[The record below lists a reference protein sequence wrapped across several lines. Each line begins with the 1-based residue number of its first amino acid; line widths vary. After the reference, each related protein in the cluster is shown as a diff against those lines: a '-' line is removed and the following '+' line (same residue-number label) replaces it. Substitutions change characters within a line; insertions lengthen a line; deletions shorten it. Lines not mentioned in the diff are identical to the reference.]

1 LSHYRRSGVPDL
13 PEARG
18 KLCAAYDPSGAVIV
32 CGGGERFYR
41 PNSDCWQLV
50 SGLSKWQKIPPM
62 FPVHGAATAFYQQKF
77 WVLGGA
83 TGDDSYDESITDKV
97 FLSFIISF
105 KKYFNF

>member
-1 LSHYRRSGVPDL
+1 
-13 PEARG
+13 
-18 KLCAAYDPSGAVIV
+18 
-32 CGGGERFYR
+32 
-41 PNSDCWQLV
+41 
-50 SGLSKWQKIPPM
+50 M

-97 FLSFIISF
+97 FFYHFIISF